1 MRWRFE
7 VPGKLPSLNEYTS
20 ANRSN
25 RFMGAKVKKQA
36 ETEILASIGA
46 NPPRFA
52 NRAVDI
58 WMLWVRPDMRTDKDN
73 VCFAKK
79 FIQDAL
85 QKAEVI
91 ERDSWAL
98 CTPHD
103 FGFLV
108 SKANPRTV
116 VIVQDAWEPA
126 PTAEDF
132 AE

>member
-7 VPGKLPSLNEYTS
+7 VPGKLPSLNEYTDK
-20 ANRSN
+20 NRGGWESGSSMKKSTDK
-25 RFMGAKVKKQA
+25 RVKA
-36 ETEILASIGA
+36 AIGA
-46 NPPRFA
+46 NPPRFEG
-52 NRAVDI
+52 AVDI
-58 WMLWVRPDMRTDKDN
+58 WIVWVRPNMRADKDN
-73 VCFAKK
+73 VRSAVK

-85 QKAEVI
+85 QKAGVI
-91 ERDSWAL
+91 KSDGWKW

-103 FGFLV
+103 V
-108 SKANPRTV
+108 YRVDKSNPRTV

>member
-36 ETEILASIGA
+36 EAEILASIG
-46 NPPRFA
+46 
-52 NRAVDI
+52 
-58 WMLWVRPDMRTDKDN
+58 
-73 VCFAKK
+73 
-79 FIQDAL
+79 
-85 QKAEVI
+85 
-91 ERDSWAL
+91 
-98 CTPHD
+98 
-103 FGFLV
+103 
-108 SKANPRTV
+108 ANPRTV